1 MANVTKKDEMV
12 IYIDSNPNNRIGAPV
27 DTLFWRNN
35 STFFL
40 VDPFTDA
47 LTRIDVPVMKDVK
60 YSSPL
65 YKNKKFVYAN
75 ADETWQKTT
84 EAGNKTGWILLKYAA
99 PTIGGTQFGPVPPI
113 PVPTPTVVLTGSF
126 SGSFT
131 GSFYGAFTGSYFVE
145 YAQGDFTGTF
155 YFITNSYYF
164 SGSNYQIGT
173 PIDGYYGSGSSGN
186 VAGLVVG
193 ENVEDALDKLDTILD
208 KLAPARPPNLSTKT
222 LTLVGSYSA
231 KKESTTTTFAG
242 VTISQ
247 TPTFQLA
254 GGMVTA
260 NGFGN
265 GEVGELSASIDG
277 TTTGDT
283 VLSAADDTGTYG
295 DLQITSDY
303 DWWYGVAGKENFWQ
317 ALLAQIN
324 VTTPVTS
331 SEAHTASLRHST
343 TGTTAGFIW
352 YVDDAVT
359 PTAVVGQVTASGVTY
374 ISGVPALVGG
384 VNSARVAFTA
394 SAADTVGRFYNA
406 TRIFSAGGSGLSTT
420 NAALPVSPVSASVQT
435 AQLSINVNGGSQT
448 EAATFTINAY
458 NSAGASATLSIPTT
472 VRMDSTQDG
481 SNRVSSSIGQY
492 PASDYTTAFNPSSSL
507 AVAGGEELQML
518 NGKYR
523 YPAGNYTTA
532 LPVAGP
538 NYSSVPVG
546 SYSSMR
552 WVTFNLGAIA
562 GAVSLTLSFNSAT
575 NFTTGI
581 MSSFALYVRVDGAT
595 PTVGW
600 VDGNAAYPGVGNPT
614 NNGDAAMDFT
624 LSNVT
629 AGLKVVVFG
638 TAPKT
643 GTVYVRVGIPVGS
656 TKSFSSISMTA
667 S

>member
-1 MANVTKKDEMV
+1 
-12 IYIDSNPNNRIGAPV
+12 
-27 DTLFWRNN
+27 
-35 STFFL
+35 
-40 VDPFTDA
+40 
-47 LTRIDVPVMKDVK
+47 
-60 YSSPL
+60 
-65 YKNKKFVYAN
+65 
-75 ADETWQKTT
+75 
-84 EAGNKTGWILLKYAA
+84 
-99 PTIGGTQFGPVPPI
+99 
-113 PVPTPTVVLTGSF
+113 
-126 SGSFT
+126 
-131 GSFYGAFTGSYFVE
+131 
-145 YAQGDFTGTF
+145 
-155 YFITNSYYF
+155 
-164 SGSNYQIGT
+164 
-173 PIDGYYGSGSSGN
+173 
-186 VAGLVVG
+186 
-193 ENVEDALDKLDTILD
+193 
-208 KLAPARPPNLSTKT
+208 
-222 LTLVGSYSA
+222 
-231 KKESTTTTFAG
+231 
-242 VTISQ
+242 
-247 TPTFQLA
+247 
-254 GGMVTA
+254 
-260 NGFGN
+260 
-265 GEVGELSASIDG
+265 
-277 TTTGDT
+277 
-283 VLSAADDTGTYG
+283 
-295 DLQITSDY
+295 
-303 DWWYGVAGKENFWQ
+303 
-317 ALLAQIN
+317 
-324 VTTPVTS
+324 
-331 SEAHTASLRHST
+331 
-343 TGTTAGFIW
+343 
-352 YVDDAVT
+352 
-359 PTAVVGQVTASGVTY
+359 
-374 ISGVPALVGG
+374 LVGG

-552 WVTFNLGAIA
+552 WVTLNLGAIA

-643 GTVYVRVGIPVGS
+643 GTVYARIGIPVGS